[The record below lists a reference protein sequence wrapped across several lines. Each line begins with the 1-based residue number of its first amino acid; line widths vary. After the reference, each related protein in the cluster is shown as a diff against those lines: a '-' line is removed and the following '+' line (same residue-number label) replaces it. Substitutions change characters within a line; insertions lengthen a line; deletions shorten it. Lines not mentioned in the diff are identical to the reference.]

1 MYHIKKDNATNLFY
15 KKLKIFVEIKNIYAI
30 LITMRQGKKERLKQ
44 NAKKAK
50 KALINEYAIYAT
62 SSIYTS
68 NILGVSLLGGNDSKY
83 HYIKEFS
90 NDRVISLI
98 DKKNKYKLDRLKNSC

>member
-1 MYHIKKDNATNLFY
+1 MYHIKKDNARNLFN
-15 KKLKIFVEIKNIYAI
+15 KKLKIFLEIKNIYVT
-30 LITMRQGKKERLKQ
+30 LKTMRQGKKERLKQ
-44 NAKKAK
+44 NTKKAK

-83 HYIKEFS
+83 YYIKEFS
-90 NDRVISLI
+90 NNRVNALI
-98 DKKNKYKLDRLKNSC
+98 DKKNKYKLDRLKN

>member
-1 MYHIKKDNATNLFY
+1 MYHIKKDKSTNLFN
-15 KKLKIFVEIKNIYAI
+15 KKLKIFVDLNLFYGT
-30 LITMRQGKKERLKQ
+30 LINMRQGKKERLEQ
-44 NAKKAK
+44 KAK

-68 NILGVSLLGGNDSKY
+68 NILGVSLLGGNDSKF

-98 DKKNKYKLDRLKNSC
+98 DKKNKYKLDTSKKVC